1 MRLNVT
7 MLNVLVFCGLATL
20 GDGFQ
25 RMVYLRKPTL
35 KCRTTLVLY
44 ALHLCILTKRSF
56 VFPFQLIPNNHG
68 LFLQIGY
75 DSIAGMLSLAMF
87 LRYDHNKRLKT
98 DLNHDQNEL
107 SESPLPWHVPQKLKP
122 KVTTVALILLTLY
135 FASGLFAQTYD
146 QILFALKTFG
156 LPITDQM
163 HMSLQVLLS
172 HLTWVFMGVN
182 ILGTQL
188 PDFFKR
194 ESTWYK
200 ARVGSNWMWWVCGG
214 YFFSSWL
221 FNCADCFNQLILPG
235 SLFAVDE
242 GVVSK
247 LINPEVPHILS
258 SLIGYIAPC
267 ISAPW
272 WEEILYRGFMLPA
285 LSVLMPLK
293 PAIIASGLVFSIH
306 HLTLTGFLPLAVLG
320 ISWAGIYVA
329 SGNLVT
335 TMIIHAM
342 WNSRVFLGGW
352 MGI

>member
-1 MRLNVT
+1 MAVDLTHKLLLTDRCSHRSAAFT
-7 MLNVLVFCGLATL
+7 HRQATHSTRSL
-20 GDGFQ
+20 PS
-25 RMVYLRKPTL
+25 RSNLRCRNNDVVDDLIVPTTSPPTPPPIPSQITQIS
-35 KCRTTLVLY
+35 TTLVLY

-87 LRYDHNKRLKT
+87 LRYNHNKRLKT
-98 DLNHDQNEL
+98 DSNHDQNES

-214 YFFSSWL
+214 YFFSSWV

-242 GVVSK
+242 GVGE
-247 LINPEVPHILS
+247 I
-258 SLIGYIAPC
+258 
-267 ISAPW
+267 
-272 WEEILYRGFMLPA
+272 EER
-285 LSVLMPLK
+285 SDEN
-293 PAIIASGLVFSIH
+293 AIQV
-306 HLTLTGFLPLAVLG
+306 
-320 ISWAGIYVA
+320 
-329 SGNLVT
+329 
-335 TMIIHAM
+335 
-342 WNSRVFLGGW
+342 
-352 MGI
+352 